1 MTTAK
6 DEDARRAPQPR
17 QSVWL
22 RQVPGQRRRT
32 SAAGAG
38 NLDRERI
45 VTAAV
50 QLLDSEGEA
59 QFSMRRL
66 AADLKVTPMS
76 VYWYVNCKDDLLEF
90 ALDAV
95 VGRIRLPGTSAGF
108 DWQDDLLA
116 LAVAWR
122 HTMIAHP
129 WALGCYAKYVGIGP
143 HSVRFSLRVQDI
155 LARSPIPE
163 ALRPTA
169 LSAVFRFMYG
179 FTSLESLGTARGQA
193 VGSGTDEP
201 TAVRDFARGLTWLVT
216 GMSTEMTI
224 RP

>member
-1 MTTAK
+1 MMSAK
-6 DEDARRAPQPR
+6 DEDARQPPQPR
-17 QSVWL
+17 QSVWH
-22 RQVPGQRRRT
+22 RQVPGQRRHA

-50 QLLDSEGEA
+50 RLLDSEGDA

-76 VYWYVNCKDDLLEF
+76 VYWHVKGKDDLLEF

-95 VGRIRLPGTSAGF
+95 VGRIQLPGTLAGF
-108 DWQDDLLA
+108 GWQDDLLTLA
-116 LAVAWR
+116 LAWR
-122 HTMIAHP
+122 HTMIARP
-129 WALGCYAKYVGIGP
+129 WALGCYAKYSGLGP
-143 HSVRFSLRVQDI
+143 HSIRFSLHVQNI
-155 LARSPIPE
+155 LARSPVPE
-163 ALRPTA
+163 ALQPTA
-169 LSAVFRFMYG
+169 LSAVFQFMYG
-179 FTSLESLGTARGQA
+179 FTSLESTGTAPGSA

-201 TAVRDFARGLTWLVT
+201 TAVRDFTRGLTWLAS
-216 GMSTEMTI
+216 GMSTETTI